1 MSNDMSQTVPPKAA
15 PNGENPRRR
24 ALVFAVVAFALI
36 AMLAAL
42 PFLASRPR
50 PAPDFAMTT
59 LAGEAKT
66 LETLAGR
73 PVLVS
78 FWSTDCGPCMNE
90 MPSLIAVHRRYAREG
105 LVTLA
110 VAMPYDRRDEI
121 ARVVR
126 SQGMPFDIVHDA
138 DGSLARMFDDT
149 QNTPTKFLI
158 DPSGQIIKIYVGS
171 THFPDLIERLEA
183 MLST

>member
-1 MSNDMSQTVPPKAA
+1 MSQTVPPKAA
-15 PNGENPRRR
+15 PNVEKRRR
-24 ALVFAVVAFALI
+24 GVLVCVVIAFALI

-78 FWSTDCGPCMNE
+78 FWSTTCGPCMNE
-90 MPSLIAVHRRYAREG
+90 MPSLIAMHRRYAPEG

-110 VAMPYDRRDEI
+110 VAMAHDRRDEI

-138 DGSLARMFDDT
+138 EGRLARMFDGT

-158 DPSGQIIKIYVGS
+158 DPNGQIIKIYVGS
-171 THFPDLIERLEA
+171 THFSDLIERLEG